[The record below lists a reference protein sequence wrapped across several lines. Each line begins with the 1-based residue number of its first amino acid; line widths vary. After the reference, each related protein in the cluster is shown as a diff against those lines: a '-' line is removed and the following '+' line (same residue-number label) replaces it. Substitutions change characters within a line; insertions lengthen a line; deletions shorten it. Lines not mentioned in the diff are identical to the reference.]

1 MKTAQ
6 DVILDFQALPVDQ
19 QEEVIHY
26 VVSQKQQE
34 AFSDEDT
41 ALILQAK
48 EDAAKGINMSGP
60 FKGKEAIDF
69 LTELENQDTV

>member
-26 VVSQKQQE
+26 VASHQQQE
-34 AFSDEDT
+34 IFSDEDT

-48 EDAAKGINMSGP
+48 EDAKQGINMSGP

-69 LTELENQDTV
+69 LTDLENQESL